1 MKRLYIMQGIP
12 GSSKSTVAKVF
23 QIGFN
28 SEGKSCTIRSTDD
41 QFMVDG
47 IYVFNRDKIY
57 QHHKTNQRLVQTD
70 METGIDVII
79 VDNTNIKA
87 KEAGNYIN
95 MANTYGYSV
104 TVLTVN
110 AGLNESLK
118 RNAERTVDKQ
128 VPEDIIRRMHSSM
141 EKIL

>member
-1 MKRLYIMQGIP
+1 MQGAP
-12 GSSKSTVAKVF
+12 GCSKSTIAGLLRISYEIK
-23 QIGFN
+23 
-28 SEGKSCTIRSTDD
+28 GKTCTIRSTDD

-70 METGIDVII
+70 METGINVII

-87 KEAGNYIN
+87 KEAGSYIN

-104 TVLTVN
+104 TVLRVDP
-110 AGLNESLK
+110 GVKECLK
-118 RNAERTVDKQ
+118 RNAERTLDKQ
-128 VPEDIIRRMHSSM
+128 VPEDIIHRMHSSM